1 MAKKDSKEN
10 SSKKY
15 LTGLTIVALG
25 VVFGD
30 LGTSPLYS
38 MQDSFK
44 VSSNLKPTPDNVLGV
59 LSLIF
64 WLTLIFVVT
73 FKYLTF
79 ILRADNNGEG
89 GVIALTAQI
98 LPHGKKKS
106 KIRGWLAIAGLLA
119 AAMWLGDSLVT
130 PAITISSSIEGL
142 GVASIHLSQ
151 TLVVIITVAVLFGL
165 FYFQRYGS
173 GGLGKV
179 FGPIMAVW
187 FIVLGILGIYQ
198 IIGYPAVFRALN
210 PAYAVNFFMRNGFP
224 GYFVLGSVFLV
235 VTGCE
240 AVYADIGHFGVLPI
254 RVGWFAIVLPG
265 LTLNYFGQGALLLQ
279 HPEAINNP
287 FFMMT
292 SGWVLYPVVFIATV
306 ASCIASQAV
315 ISGSFS
321 VIRQAIHLGFMP
333 RMKINQT
340 SAEEVGQVY
349 LPAVNWT
356 MMILCIALVIGFGSS
371 TALAS
376 FYGVGISVAF
386 VMTSIL
392 FGTVTQIRWDWN
404 LAFTIP
410 LICVFLIVDLA
421 FFGANIVK
429 IPHGGWF
436 QAAVGVILVT
446 IMTTW
451 KRGREILGK
460 RLRSNAI
467 PMEKFMDDIG
477 LHADV
482 KESEIK
488 RVEGGAIYMYSNQ
501 KGTPPA
507 LVYNIKHNKV
517 IHENVVIL
525 IVENTDER
533 PFLPLNERI
542 ETENLEN
549 GFYRVVIQNGF
560 AQGVN
565 IPYLLKQAEEKE
577 FDLNLDEVTYFL
589 GKERILPTDKKS
601 SEMPKWR
608 DRLFSLMVRNEQPA
622 TKFFNLPAD
631 RVVEI
636 GTQLT
641 L

>member
-130 PAITISSSIEGL
+130 PAITISSSIGGL

-321 VIRQAIHLGFMP
+321 VISKPFI
-333 RMKINQT
+333 
-340 SAEEVGQVY
+340 
-349 LPAVNWT
+349 WD
-356 MMILCIALVIGFGSS
+356 LC
-371 TALAS
+371 
-376 FYGVGISVAF
+376 
-386 VMTSIL
+386 
-392 FGTVTQIRWDWN
+392 
-404 LAFTIP
+404 
-410 LICVFLIVDLA
+410 
-421 FFGANIVK
+421 
-429 IPHGGWF
+429 
-436 QAAVGVILVT
+436 
-446 IMTTW
+446 
-451 KRGREILGK
+451 RG
-460 RLRSNAI
+460 
-467 PMEKFMDDIG
+467 
-477 LHADV
+477 
-482 KESEIK
+482 
-488 RVEGGAIYMYSNQ
+488 
-501 KGTPPA
+501 
-507 LVYNIKHNKV
+507 
-517 IHENVVIL
+517 
-525 IVENTDER
+525 
-533 PFLPLNERI
+533 
-542 ETENLEN
+542 
-549 GFYRVVIQNGF
+549 
-560 AQGVN
+560 
-565 IPYLLKQAEEKE
+565 
-577 FDLNLDEVTYFL
+577 
-589 GKERILPTDKKS
+589 
-601 SEMPKWR
+601 
-608 DRLFSLMVRNEQPA
+608 
-622 TKFFNLPAD
+622 
-631 RVVEI
+631 
-636 GTQLT
+636 
-641 L
+641 

>member
-1 MAKKDSKEN
+1 MAEEN
-10 SSKKY
+10 SREKSKKY

-98 LPHGKKKS
+98 LPHGQKKG

-119 AAMWLGDSLVT
+119 ATMWLGDSLVT
-130 PAITISSSIEGL
+130 PAITISSSIGGL

-165 FYFQRYGS
+165 FYFQSYGS

-187 FIVLGILGIYQ
+187 FLVLGILGVYQ

-279 HPEAINNP
+279 HPDAINNP

-340 SAEEVGQVY
+340 STEEVGQVY

-392 FGTVTQIRWDWN
+392 FGTVTQIRWNWN

-410 LICVFLIVDLA
+410 LVCVFLIVDLA

-436 QAAVGVILVT
+436 QAAVGITLVT

-460 RLRSNAI
+460 RLKSNAI
-467 PMEKFMDDIG
+467 PMEKFMEDIG

-488 RVEGGAIYMYSNQ
+488 RVEGGAIYMYSNR

-507 LVYNIKHNKV
+507 LLYNIKHNKV

-533 PFLPLNERI
+533 PFVPLKERVD
-542 ETENLEN
+542 TENLEN

-565 IPYLLKQAEEKE
+565 IPYLLKQAEEKG
-577 FDLNLDEVTYFL
+577 FGLNLDEITYFL

-622 TKFFNLPAD
+622 TKFFGLPAD